1 MDNFY
6 ITTPIYYVNDKP
18 HIGHAYTTLACDVV
32 ARFKR
37 QDGYNVKFLT
47 GTDEHGLKV
56 AQSAEKQSIDP
67 KTFTDQVS
75 QHFRELTRAM
85 NFTEDDFIRT
95 TEDRHIRAA
104 SSFWIALQK
113 NGYIYKGKYAG
124 FYSIRDEAYYNEEEL
139 IDGKAPTGA
148 EVEWSEEETYFFK
161 LSEFQDKLLDFY
173 QANPD
178 FIKPKSRY
186 NEVVSFVRG
195 GKDYKKGALRDLS
208 ISRTTFSWGVKVP
221 GDEKHVMYVWLDAL
235 TNYLSA
241 LGFPETDNSEYQNF
255 WPADIHV
262 VGKDILRFHAVYWP
276 AFLMAADLPLPKAIF
291 AHGWWTNEGEKI
303 SKSIG
308 NVIDPFQIS
317 NEFGLDQMRY
327 FLLSH
332 VIFGNDGDFCKEELI
347 RKTNSDLSNNI
358 GNLAQRI
365 LTMVAKNCNG
375 LVPNNKNLNDEDQ
388 ELINKGYDLIN
399 ILRQHIQNMN
409 FSAYLAEVIKFSNLA
424 NEYVDKN
431 APWQL
436 RKTDIKRMELV
447 LYTILEVI
455 RIIAIYLLSFI
466 PDSANKL
473 LDLVAVTEGE
483 RELSRVNSK
492 FALISGV
499 RLPSPAP
506 VFQRYSI

>member
-1 MDNFY
+1 
-6 ITTPIYYVNDKP
+6 
-18 HIGHAYTTLACDVV
+18 
-32 ARFKR
+32 
-37 QDGYNVKFLT
+37 
-47 GTDEHGLKV
+47 
-56 AQSAEKQSIDP
+56 
-67 KTFTDQVS
+67 
-75 QHFRELTRAM
+75 
-85 NFTEDDFIRT
+85 
-95 TEDRHIRAA
+95 
-104 SSFWIALQK
+104 
-113 NGYIYKGKYAG
+113 
-124 FYSIRDEAYYNEEEL
+124 
-139 IDGKAPTGA
+139 
-148 EVEWSEEETYFFK
+148 
-161 LSEFQDKLLDFY
+161 
-173 QANPD
+173 
-178 FIKPKSRY
+178 
-186 NEVVSFVRG
+186 
-195 GKDYKKGALRDLS
+195 
-208 ISRTTFSWGVKVP
+208 
-221 GDEKHVMYVWLDAL
+221 
-235 TNYLSA
+235 
-241 LGFPETDNSEYQNF
+241 
-255 WPADIHV
+255 
-262 VGKDILRFHAVYWP
+262 
-276 AFLMAADLPLPKAIF
+276 
-291 AHGWWTNEGEKI
+291 
-303 SKSIG
+303 
-308 NVIDPFQIS
+308 
-317 NEFGLDQMRY
+317 MRY